1 MTIIPYTSISNINEL
16 LIDNALTKVK
26 YDLSDFTNIFG

>member
-1 MTIIPYTSISNINEL
+1 MTVIPYTSISNINEL
-16 LIDNALTKVK
+16 LIDSSITKVK